1 LNLDLN
7 ASKYLNWNEIK
18 TNLSWKVKK
27 CKDRLTQIYWI
38 LNKVQK
44 TLNSIK
50 EIEISHF
57 KILWSQEI
65 EYLTKMQ
72 IEFAKDETCEMI
84 NTHYRELKTI
94 VKKTKNIVIYIN
106 ASQTWKKI
114 AELKTEIEIAMI
126 FTHEPVRCSKTTS
139 VINEIII
146 TKAKLQAIDDVIAI
160 CSEEASEDSEIWVYT
175 DSQIML
181 QRLKA
186 KSNVNLKL
194 FNNIRQNLINLQQN
208 RCYICIQWVSSRKD
222 IIKNEAVNQLI
233 KDMTWKRLIIDIRK
247 RTIMSFIKKQIDK
260 EIKEQ
265 WLIAWNNSIK
275 KENQYQ
281 KHTAKVNLNYKS
293 LKKLWKIDR
302 LTFSTFIQ
310 LKMRHDYF
318 KSYLH
323 RLSENNL
330 NKCYEICKTRQTLK
344 HLLLNCKHYRA
355 EQLQLKAKAQF
366 KNMNIIL
373 MLFIIKIERIAML
386 KYLKSTWI
394 ATRKQL
400 LKTKE

>member
-1 LNLDLN
+1 MR
-7 ASKYLNWNEIK
+7 S
-18 TNLSWKVKK
+18 
-27 CKDRLTQIYWI
+27 
-38 LNKVQK
+38 
-44 TLNSIK
+44 
-50 EIEISHF
+50 
-57 KILWSQEI
+57 EI

-72 IEFAKDETCEMI
+72 IEFARDETCETI
-84 NTHYRELKTI
+84 NTHYRKLETI
-94 VKKTKNIVIYIN
+94 VKKTKNIVMYIN
-106 ASQTWKKI
+106 ASQTRKKI
-114 AELKTEIEIAMI
+114 AELKTEIEIVMI
-126 FTHEPVRCSKTTS
+126 FTYESVRCSKATS
-139 VINEIII
+139 VIDEIII
-146 TKAKLQAIDDVIAI
+146 TKAKLQAINDAIAI
-160 CSEEASEDSEIWVYT
+160 CSEEASEDSEIWMYT
-175 DSQIML
+175 DSQMTL

-208 RCYICIQWVSSRKD
+208 QCHICIQWVLSRKD
-222 IIKNEAVNQLI
+222 IIENEAVNQLI
-233 KDMTWKRLIIDIRK
+233 KDVTRKRSTIDIRK

-260 EIKEQ
+260 ETKEQ
-265 WLIAWNNSIK
+265 WLIAWNDSIK

-281 KHTAKVNLNYKS
+281 KHTARVNLNYRS

-330 NKCYEICKTRQTLK
+330 NKCYEICKARQTSK

-355 EQLQLKAKAQF
+355 EQLQLKAKAQL

-394 ATRKQL
+394 VTRKWL
-400 LKTKE
+400 LRTKE

>member
-1 LNLDLN
+1 M
-7 ASKYLNWNEIK
+7 K
-18 TNLSWKVKK
+18 TNLSWKV
-27 CKDRLTQIYWI
+27 KDRLTQIYWI

-208 RCYICIQWVSSRKD
+208 RCHICIQWVSSRKD
-222 IIKNEAVNQLI
+222 IIKNETVNQLI